1 MSNPF
6 DLLAWLLGVAAL
18 IGLVNH
24 HTVRLPHTIGL
35 LVGGLFLALLLIAGD
50 RLVPTL
56 GLRGVLHAMLDR
68 VDLPQTL
75 LNGFLSFLLFAGA
88 MELDLADLLQ
98 RKWTILALA
107 LGGTLIST
115 LLIGFGFYG
124 IGAAFGLGLPLIWCF
139 LFGALISPTDPVSV
153 MDVLR
158 RVGVA
163 PGMRAVVAGESLFND
178 GIGIVLFVVCAEL
191 AFGVAGSVTPFL
203 IIRLF
208 LLQAVGGVLFGLATG
223 WLVYAAMRRI
233 DDRNLE
239 LILSLALVSVTYSV
253 SGLLGVSGPVAVVV
267 AGIIIGNQGARFA
280 MSAETREHL
289 QRFWSLVE
297 ELLNGLLFLLLG
309 LEIAALEP
317 NWPRFIAAAAS
328 VPLALAARWCSV
340 TLAALPLNL
349 NETRKFAGLAIL
361 TWGGLRGG
369 ISVALA
375 LSLPAGSDRDLL
387 LAACYGVVLFT
398 IIIQGL
404 TFGRVVSWLMGR

>member
-18 IGLVNH
+18 IGLANH

-50 RLVPTL
+50 RLVPAL

-115 LLIGFGFYG
+115 VLIGFGFYG
-124 IGAAFGLGLPLIWCF
+124 IVAALGLGLPLIWCF

-158 RVGVA
+158 RVGVT

-191 AFGVAGSVTPFL
+191 AFGAAGSVTPFL

-208 LLQAVGGVLFGLATG
+208 LLQALGGVLFGLATG
-223 WLVYAAMRRI
+223 WLVYAAMRRT

-280 MSAETREHL
+280 MSAETREYL

-317 NWPRFIAAAAS
+317 NWLRFSAAAAS

-375 LSLPAGSDRDLL
+375 LSLPAGPDRDLL
-387 LAACYGVVLFT
+387 LASCYVIVLFT
-398 IIIQGL
+398 IIVQGL

>member
-18 IGLVNH
+18 IGLANH

-50 RLVPTL
+50 RLVPAL

-88 MELDLADLLQ
+88 MELDLQDLLQ

-115 LLIGFGFYG
+115 VLIGFGFYG
-124 IGAAFGLGLPLIWCF
+124 IVAALGLGVPLIWCF

-158 RVGVA
+158 RVGVT

-178 GIGIVLFVVCAEL
+178 GIGIVLFVVCAQL
-191 AFGVAGSVTPFL
+191 AFGAAGSVTPLL
-203 IIRLF
+203 ILRLF
-208 LLQAVGGVLFGLATG
+208 LLQALGGVLFGLATG
-223 WLVYAAMRRI
+223 WLVYEAMRRT

-317 NWPRFIAAAAS
+317 NWLRFSAAAAS
-328 VPLALAARWCSV
+328 VPLALASRWCSV

-349 NETRKFAGLAIL
+349 NETRKFTGLAIL

-375 LSLPAGSDRDLL
+375 LSLPAGPDRDLL

-398 IIIQGL
+398 IIVQGL